1 MSLFVARQ
9 INCGRMRG
17 RRHERSRC
25 VLPALG
31 GGLPHAENK
40 ADGRR
45 SAAALEDGLWTG
57 SRAWKG

>member
-9 INCGRMRG
+9 TSCGRMRG
-17 RRHERSRC
+17 RRPETSRC
-25 VLPALG
+25 VLPALHE
-31 GGLPHAENK
+31 GLAHAKHK

-45 SAAALEDGLWTG
+45 SAAALEDHLWTA